1 MRISDLQN
9 KTVINILDGK
19 DIGTIIDVEI
29 NDEGKMINLYVEKHK
44 FFLSSLISNK
54 EIIIKWS
61 QIEKIGEA
69 VILVNF
75 DY

>member
-9 KTVINILDGK
+9 KNVINITDGK
-19 DIGTIIDVEI
+19 NIGTIIDIEI
-29 NDEGKMINLYVEKHK
+29 DDNGKTTNLYVEKHK
-44 FFLSSLISNK
+44 FILSSFSNK

-61 QIEKIGEA
+61 QIEKIGED
-69 VILVNF
+69 VIIVKI